1 MAYRLR
7 RRSNNTTNH
16 SRIEIKR
23 KLGTDSEH
31 SYQTAE
37 QQRVDTEVTG
47 SRVFESSFDRHERE
61 IESEAEKYLE
71 KLRGQK

>member
-1 MAYRLR
+1 
-7 RRSNNTTNH
+7 
-16 SRIEIKR
+16 
-23 KLGTDSEH
+23 
-31 SYQTAE
+31 
-37 QQRVDTEVTG
+37 VDTAVTG